1 MLGFVIGLNLPAVG
15 TLCGGAAKGLDTIVA
30 FYSKAL

>member
-1 MLGFVIGLNLPAVG
+1 MGLDLPAVG
-15 TLCGGAAKGLDTIVA
+15 ALCFVAAKGLDTIVA

>member
-1 MLGFVIGLNLPAVG
+1 MGLDLPAIG
-15 TLCGGAAKGLDTIVA
+15 RLCGIAAKGLDTIVA

>member
-1 MLGFVIGLNLPAVG
+1 LGFVIGLDLPA
-15 TLCGGAAKGLDTIVA
+15 GGRLYGIAAEGLDTIVA